1 MEFAQTRRMRTF
13 AQIVKRE
20 RERER
25 ERIFPQEEPQKEGP
39 KAILFFLFKSEYN
52 MVSRELHLTP

>member
-1 MEFAQTRRMRTF
+1 MEFAQTRRMITF
-13 AQIVKRE
+13 AQIVK
-20 RERER
+20 RER